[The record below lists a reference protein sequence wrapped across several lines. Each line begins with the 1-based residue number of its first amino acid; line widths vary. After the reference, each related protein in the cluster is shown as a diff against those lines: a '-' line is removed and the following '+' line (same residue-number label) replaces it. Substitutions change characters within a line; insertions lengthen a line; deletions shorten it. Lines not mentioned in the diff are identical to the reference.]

1 MGTALSSGGGNRAGG
16 PGAPGPQGPP
26 RALPPQPPY
35 HGNPVLYR
43 QMHINATYGTHVEQ
57 YYAQLA
63 AMYEQGYRMLMFVTY
78 PAAKQSEALKFQ
90 GIFRR
95 AFPAEEGRQWQLR
108 VEKSSFI
115 SKQFQ
120 SYGSY
125 GCTSDSIHIVQALKR
140 ITDTGGRLVSMALA
154 GSISTQLSWQRFLMV
169 GEMEEECEYPYWSDS
184 VNKTSANQV
193 GVNLFYEMPPSGG
206 GGGPYIYQV
215 VPCPISS
222 QLNLG
227 IPRHNWVST
236 IPWETVISQYLGS
249 GWKLVEIFEDHAASK
264 NTNVQKMFSFNI
276 RLQNNLLWIFEK
288 PASRR
293 DDPTPLYECT
303 MVETWKVNAV
313 DYDGVFT
320 NVGVSTNLSTNWDP
334 LLDHYGRSGWQVVR
348 IIDTPDA
355 QRQGLVGS
363 AIHQRQL
370 VFFQRLREGFVED
383 GFGNPSYLRP
393 DAPPAYDEVHAAPS
407 RPPIAPSAPGI
418 HDLKSDKH

>member
-1 MGTALSSGGGNRAGG
+1 MFKVFDIDGGKSQEVSWSSLDSER
-16 PGAPGPQGPP
+16 
-26 RALPPQPPY
+26 
-35 HGNPVLYR
+35 
-43 QMHINATYGTHVEQ
+43 ATYSYFHQPLSCFCGVCTFEEAAPLPARNTVSWPRLTFGDLQLCGGDCCCQPHVHR
-57 YYAQLA
+57 
-63 AMYEQGYRMLMFVTY
+63 YRMLMFVTY

-108 VEKSSFI
+108 VEN
-115 SKQFQ
+115 
-120 SYGSY
+120 SY

-355 QRQGLVGS
+355 QRQGL
-363 AIHQRQL
+363 
-370 VFFQRLREGFVED
+370 RLREGFVED

-407 RPPIAPSAPGI
+407 PEYE
-418 HDLKSDKH
+418 